1 MLIVM
6 LDDRINGLVLP
17 EADQIGSSKQANSTA
32 LLSGDHFVELMDYIT
47 WANLHAFGESAPV
60 EAI

>member
-1 MLIVM
+1 M

-47 WANLHAFGESAPV
+47 LGPIFTLLGRV
-60 EAI
+60 LQ